1 MFLKIKKVNASK
13 PATGKWENEKEL
25 DDLPQNLLYLICK
38 TGTVNAHI
46 ETMF

>member
-25 DDLPQNLLYLICK
+25 DDLPQTFFISFVK
-38 TGTVNAHI
+38 QA
-46 ETMF
+46 